1 MRGLA
6 NAIPAARLRPA
17 ARDQRGDRDRT
28 AEAPDLAKELKGL
41 LISITPRNTPTELI
55 AHILGF
61 VGFDPPQELSKEERK
76 LTLTECR
83 DPTRARLIYVCIYVY
98 LQPA

>member
-1 MRGLA
+1 MPFPRRVDDPPVA
-6 NAIPAARLRPA
+6 TNEEIAIVLRKLQIW
-17 ARDQRGDRDRT
+17 R
-28 AEAPDLAKELKGL
+28 KVLKGL
-41 LISITPRNTPTELI
+41 LINSITPHSTPTELI

-61 VGFDPPQELSKEERK
+61 VGFDPPQELSKEERR

-98 LQPA
+98 LQPG